1 MGSGRELSRPAAGVP
16 ARCGRLARPARPS
29 AWAHAG
35 GTCAQ
40 VPGRPGGAGGA
51 AGPALP
57 AGLAPGDER
66 RVTQGDRGGPRAAWH
81 GRCPP
86 GACSESL
93 SAPGDAP
100 RRWPPAA
107 WHLLT
112 HIFTQ
117 LLFLR
122 TETKKEK
129 KEKNTQ
135 CRARCLAPLHGRSG
149 GRGGGVVPS
158 SPTGTE
164 APTDAIRGPGCSCPQ
179 PPRPP
184 APSLGTGCV
193 SSVFATKGRGKLA
206 SHEITPITPSEGG
219 NRANDQRGP
228 LDLFLWAEKT
238 KTEIH
243 PKSSARK

>member
-1 MGSGRELSRPAAGVP
+1 MGSGRELSRPPAGVP

-149 GRGGGVVPS
+149 GRGGGPQFS
-158 SPTGTE
+158 HRHGSPDRRNTG
-164 APTDAIRGPGCSCPQ
+164 PWVQ
-179 PPRPP
+179 LPP
-184 APSLGTGCV
+184 APPPPRREQGAFPVFLQREEEGSLQ
-193 SSVFATKGRGKLA
+193 AMK
-206 SHEITPITPSEGG
+206 
-219 NRANDQRGP
+219 
-228 LDLFLWAEKT
+228 
-238 KTEIH
+238 
-243 PKSSARK
+243 

>member
-1 MGSGRELSRPAAGVP
+1 MGSGRELSRPPAGVP

-149 GRGGGVVPS
+149 GRGGGSPVLPPARKPRQTQYGALGAAAPS
-158 SPTGTE
+158 
-164 APTDAIRGPGCSCPQ
+164 
-179 PPRPP
+179 PP
-184 APSLGTGCV
+184 APPHPRWEQGAFPVFLQREEEGSLQ
-193 SSVFATKGRGKLA
+193 AMK
-206 SHEITPITPSEGG
+206 
-219 NRANDQRGP
+219 
-228 LDLFLWAEKT
+228 
-238 KTEIH
+238 
-243 PKSSARK
+243 